1 MGRPHGKWLE
11 REMLSYLTLCKVP
24 GFELEPW
31 ILVPVLAISVI
42 SLAQRMTWQS
52 LAPRHASVQE
62 ELGFPEIIPARQVR
76 IRS

>member
-1 MGRPHGKWLE
+1 
-11 REMLSYLTLCKVP
+11 MLSYLTLCKVP

-52 LAPRHASVQE
+52 WR
-62 ELGFPEIIPARQVR
+62 LGMHRFK
-76 IRS
+76 RSWDSQQDK